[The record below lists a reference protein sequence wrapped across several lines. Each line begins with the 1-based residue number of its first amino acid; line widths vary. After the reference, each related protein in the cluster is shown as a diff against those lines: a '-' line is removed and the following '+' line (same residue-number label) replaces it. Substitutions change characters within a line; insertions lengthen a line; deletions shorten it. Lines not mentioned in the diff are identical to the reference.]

1 MRHDTGDER
10 DQRIAAT
17 LEAVLSETRSRAV
30 LGVSGGPDSTA
41 LMHAAAACATGR
53 LHVAT
58 VDHGLRPESQAE
70 AAAVGRAADGLG
82 LPHRILAWDTG
93 ARPASGIQAAARA
106 ARYRLLAA
114 FAAEVGASLLLT
126 AHTLDDQAET
136 VLMRLFAGS
145 GLAGLAGMRPERT
158 LGRGLRLVRP
168 FLGIP
173 KAELVAWCE
182 DRHIAYLHDPSN
194 ADERFTRARLRR
206 LMPELAREGLN
217 TGRLVRLA
225 ERAARDEAALQGA
238 ARERLAALRL
248 SSPEGG
254 FRLSGSGLIGH
265 PEAVTLRLIERA
277 MDAAGAEGP
286 RRLERLERLTLDT
299 LLPAVK
305 AGRPA
310 RRTLRGLIVDVARN
324 GDITLSPAPERRRGT
339 ATTGA
344 PEPPCE
350 LLGKGT
356 PPPTLARSARMIP
369 PRRARGPGQGT
380 RTRQGLI
387 DEPELSEFCPLGR
400 HLPPRPRARDPVP
413 EPGSSRRRERD
424 RV

>member
-1 MRHDTGDER
+1 M
-10 DQRIAAT
+10 AAA
-17 LEAVLSETRSRAV
+17 LRAVLSETRSTAV
-30 LGVSGGPDSTA
+30 LAVSGGPDSTA
-41 LMHAAAACATGR
+41 LMHAAAACAPGQ

-58 VDHGLRPESQAE
+58 VDHGLRPESRAE
-70 AAAVGRAADGLG
+70 AAAVGRAANGLG

-93 ARPASGIQAAARA
+93 GRPASGIQAAARA

-114 FAAEVGASLLLT
+114 FAAEVGAGLLLT

-145 GLAGLAGMRPERT
+145 GLAGLAGMRPERN

-173 KAELVAWCE
+173 KADLVAWCE
-182 DRHIAYLHDPSN
+182 DRHIAYLRDPSN
-194 ADERFTRARLRR
+194 ADERFARARLRR

-238 ARERLAALRL
+238 ARELLAALRL

-254 FRLSGSGLIGH
+254 LRLSGAGLIGQ

-299 LLPAVK
+299 LLPAVI
-305 AGRPA
+305 AGRTA
-310 RRTLRGLIVDVARN
+310 RRTLRGFIVDVARN

-350 LLGKGT
+350 LLGKGDPAT
-356 PPPTLARSARMIP
+356 YIGPECEDDPAASGKGSGAGDPHS
-369 PRRARGPGQGT
+369 PR
-380 RTRQGLI
+380 I
-387 DEPELSEFCPLGR
+387 DR
-400 HLPPRPRARDPVP
+400 
-413 EPGSSRRRERD
+413 
-424 RV
+424 